1 MKMGLRQS
9 GCEVSAK
16 HQLLF

>member
-1 MKMGLRQS
+1 MGLRQS